1 MAAVPETSRSSATR
15 SRRRGVAPSSP
26 SRSSSSRSSATR
38 SSAPAIQRRDIGF
51 TCAGS
56 CDYLSGQTFS
66 FVMNLEAV
74 GAWPPISESHVEM
87 DGAWALYEAWV
98 RLQHGDV
105 DTALAFGSGK
115 SSPGVP
121 AEIYPLQMDPYTSTP
136 LGIDP
141 VSIAALQARAM
152 LDRDQITER
161 EMAEIAAR
169 SRRVGEGQPVR
180 AGAAATSTSTRCWPS
195 RTSPR
200 PLPQAR
206 PPAHL
211 RRRDRGRARDGGEK
225 AKEVC
230 EHPVWIRGIDHRIEI
245 HQPGHAR
252 PHGVAV
258 DAHRRRARR
267 RRRRARST
275 WPSSRPRS
283 RTRRRSCARRSGS
296 ATTCEINP
304 SGGALAANPMMA
316 VGLIRFAEAARQIAE
331 HGKHRAV
338 AHATSGQCL
347 QQNLVCVLEGD

>member
-1 MAAVPETSRSSATR
+1 MAAVPEIAII
-15 SRRRGVAPSSP
+15 GYAQSP
-26 SRSSSSRSSATR
+26 SWRRAELTEPQFLFPVISDAIERAG
-38 SSAPAIQRRDIGF
+38 IQRRDIGF

-56 CDYLSGQTFS
+56 CDYLSGQTFA

-98 RLQHGDV
+98 RLQHGDI

-121 AEIYPLQMDPYTSTP
+121 AEIYPLQMDPYTLTP

-152 LDRDQITER
+152 LDRNLITER
-161 EMAEIAAR
+161 EMAETAAR
-169 SRRVGEGQPVR
+169 SRASAKGNPYAQVSGDFDVDALLAEPYVTAPLRKHDLPPISD
-180 AGAAATSTSTRCWPS
+180 GATAVVLATAA
-195 RTSPR
+195 
-200 PLPQAR
+200 
-206 PPAHL
+206 
-211 RRRDRGRARDGGEK
+211 K

-230 EHPVWIRGIDHRIEI
+230 EHPVWIRGLDHRIEI
-245 HQPGHAR
+245 HQPGMRDLTESPSTRIAGEQA
-252 PHGVAV
+252 GVGEGKV
-258 DAHRRRARR
+258 DVAEL
-267 RRRRARST
+267 
-275 WPSSRPRS
+275 
-283 RTRRRSCARRSGS
+283 S
-296 ATTCEINP
+296 ASFTHQEKILRNELGLGDDVEINP

-316 VGLIRFAEAARQIAE
+316 VGLSRFAEAARQIAE

-338 AHATSGQCL
+338 AHATSGQAL